1 MFKALVAVPIF
12 LFVVSAQSGSVTQI
26 NRYATIANKPLV
38 AQVNPLLAI
47 QQIHFPQEVK
57 TVGQAIEWWLH
68 YSGFSLV
75 APEHQPESLKI
86 VMAHLLPQV
95 HRNLGPLTVREGLE
109 VLAGQQVFTLTD
121 NPLLREVT
129 FKLKPAY
136 QPVAKN
142 HARRKV

>member
-1 MFKALVAVPIF
+1 MSKLLFISSLSLLALA
-12 LFVVSAQSGSVTQI
+12 SQAANVTQV
-26 NRYATIANKPLV
+26 NRYATLANKPLV
-38 AQVNPLLAI
+38 AQVNPLLAV
-47 QQIHFPQEVK
+47 QQIHFPQEIK
-57 TVGQAIEWWLH
+57 TVGEALEWWLH

-75 APEHQPESLKI
+75 APEHQPDSLKA
-86 VMAHLLPQV
+86 VMTHSLPQI

-136 QPVAKN
+136 QSTAKQL
-142 HARRKV
+142 ARRTA